1 MIKPSNMTSNCPTC
15 CHKSFIVS
23 KDIIFLIVLWIMN
36 FFLYLCL
43 RIILLA
49 RDLLKINRQQASPLT
64 PLRGE
69 GKQEGE

>member
-1 MIKPSNMTSNCPTC
+1 MIKPSDMMSNCPTC
-15 CHKSFIVS
+15 CHKSFIIS

-49 RDLLKINRQQASPLT
+49 RDLLKINRKPPLAT
-64 PLRGE
+64 PE
-69 GKQEGE
+69 E

>member
-36 FFLYLCL
+36 FFFV
-43 RIILLA
+43 
-49 RDLLKINRQQASPLT
+49 PLPSNNT
-64 PLRGE
+64 FGTRFVE
-69 GKQEGE
+69 G